1 MVRKTGATA
10 RIWPSFRC
18 WEAHITAIVASA
30 GLCALAA
37 VNGAGAEVVALPL
50 DSCSA
55 GCASDI
61 EDSSALAGELADDR
75 ATLSLVSGD
84 LPQAASFF
92 DRKTVPEVLA
102 AGFPS
107 ALFPNRK
114 AETQD
119 SSTFQHVFASPDEIG
134 APGLFMSADSL
145 TGLTLGEF
153 LSDSHD
159 FFATTLTLSPQIPS
173 DLNVII
179 VRRTPRESSFSTDS
193 APAPTKKA
201 TLPTFP
207 SIDLSSPDL
216 SSPLSQ

>member
-18 WEAHITAIVASA
+18 WEAHIRAIVASA
-30 GLCALAA
+30 GFCALAA

-50 DSCSA
+50 DSCSP

-61 EDSSALAGELADDR
+61 EDSSALAGELADDQ

-92 DRKTVPEVLA
+92 DKKTVPEVLA

-119 SSTFQHVFASPDEIG
+119 SSSFQNVFASPDEIG
-134 APGLFMSADSL
+134 APGLFLSADSL

-159 FFATTLTLSPQIPS
+159 YFSETLSVGQAQIPS

-179 VRRTPRESSFSTDS
+179 VRRTPRESSFSSDS
-193 APAPTKKA
+193 APTPTKKA

-207 SIDLSSPDL
+207 SIDLSDPA
-216 SSPLSQ
+216 SQ